1 MRCPR
6 LLYKSVFVWPFFV
19 PALVFAQEAV
29 EEGDAG
35 VSVTAGT
42 VYVGAVVVGIIASVI
57 LTRMARANARFNLA
71 TKGYKG
77 MGLELE
83 DDIAGSLSGA
93 GIDRETRAEVARD
106 IARTVEQ
113 KVSRH
118 VGTVTG
124 QMRGRYEKTIAEKD
138 KQQEIVQVK
147 YKNLVKEKNQTEAIV
162 QSLAEGLVVV
172 NNKGEVV
179 MMNPAAE
186 KLLGVDK
193 KEKIGKSLTEDLSG
207 DEVVSLV
214 RDVKGQGEKIVEL
227 DSAQAETKRIIRSSS
242 ALVENQNGQTV
253 GMVSVLTDVT
263 KQRELDRLKS
273 QFVSSVTHELRTPL
287 VATQKALDVIL
298 TKAAGPINEDQT
310 RFLDIARRNL
320 ERLYALINDIL
331 DLSKLEAG
339 KMKVEFAPAS
349 VEQMVNEVCSSLG
362 SWANSKNIQLVK
374 RVADG
379 LPMVTMDA
387 DRIIQVLNNLV
398 SNALKFTPQDG
409 TVTVEAKPRGGG
421 QHVEVSVQ
429 DTGIGIAKED
439 LDRVFEKF
447 LQVGERRQTDVSGTG
462 LGLSIA
468 KEIVE
473 RHGGRIWAESEKGQG
488 AKFSF
493 VLPVQPSAHK
503 VDTQRP

>member
-1 MRCPR
+1 MIWPR
-6 LLYKSVFVWPFFV
+6 LFIKGVFLWHFLI
-19 PALVFAQEAV
+19 PALVFAQEAAQGAP
-29 EEGDAG
+29 EDGDVG
-35 VSVTAGT
+35 ISMTAGT
-42 VYVGAVVVGIIASVI
+42 VYAVTILVGIITSVV
-57 LTRMARANARFNLA
+57 LTRFARANARVNISG
-71 TKGYKG
+71 KGFKSPSFQI
-77 MGLELE
+77 E
-83 DDIAGSLSGA
+83 DDIASSLA
-93 GIDRETRAEVARD
+93 GTGVTRENRAEVARN

-113 KVSRH
+113 RVSRH
-118 VGTVTG
+118 VETVTG
-124 QMRGRYEKTIAEKD
+124 QMREKYEKAIAEKD

-147 YKNLVKEKNQTEAIV
+147 YKNLVKEKNQTEAVV

-193 KEKIGKSLTEDLSG
+193 KQKIGKGLTEDLSG
-207 DEVVSLV
+207 NEVVSLV
-214 RDVKGQGEKIVEL
+214 QDVKGQVEKVVEI
-227 DSAQAETKRIIRSSS
+227 DSAQAETKKIIRSSS
-242 ALVENQNGQTV
+242 ALVENENGQTV

-298 TKAAGPINEDQT
+298 TKAAGPVNEDQA

-339 KMKVEFAPAS
+339 KMQMTFAPAS
-349 VEQMVNEVCSSLG
+349 VEKMIEEVCSSLG
-362 SWANSKNIQLVK
+362 SWANSKGIQFVK
-374 RVADG
+374 KVESG
-379 LPMVTMDA
+379 LPTVTMDA
-387 DRIIQVLNNLV
+387 NRIIQVLNNLV
-398 SNALKFTPQDG
+398 SNALKFTPQG
-409 TVTVEAKPRGGG
+409 GLVTVEAKSRGG
-421 QHVEVSVQ
+421 QHVEISVQ

-439 LDRVFEKF
+439 LEKVFERF

-488 AKFSF
+488 TKFSF
-493 VLPVQPSAHK
+493 VLPLQPPA
-503 VDTQRP
+503 